1 MSELLVKN
9 PIYIQAY
16 IHTLAEAL
24 LSDNRRY
31 LVQFKSFPFKTSA
44 ARQLL
49 MQAEKHV
56 NEHA

>member
-1 MSELLVKN
+1 
-9 PIYIQAY
+9 
-16 IHTLAEAL
+16 
-24 LSDNRRY
+24 
-31 LVQFKSFPFKTSA
+31 LVQFKSLPFKTSA